1 MLCGVHA
8 LAKSGPLS
16 VMEVVVSDILNGK
29 IISKMHHSV
38 KSDESVGAKT
48 NNLGSDQVR
57 HKPACAVTEDGKRLE
72 ILNLESRGIVLPV

>member
-1 MLCGVHA
+1 MLCVVHA

-48 NNLGSDQVR
+48 NNLVLTRSDTNPPVQSQKMVR
-57 HKPACAVTEDGKRLE
+57 DWKF
-72 ILNLESRGIVLPV
+72 